1 MTSEYMKALKVAAKA
16 LQDAQRAEQ
25 QRVGQERPIRPNP
38 DDKLVRL
45 CREFLDVAARL
56 AHIDERLEGDD
67 ADKEEIDNLRAAT
80 EPLLLRHDELLEP
93 IASIT
98 ARTYQ
103 GRTLKAHVALAAI
116 RTVEE
121 ITSDELFALVR
132 SALRDVAGLPKSA
145 PARVLA

>member
-1 MTSEYMKALKVAAKA
+1 MLPPAW
-16 LQDAQRAEQ
+16 R
-25 QRVGQERPIRPNP
+25 I
-38 DDKLVRL
+38 
-45 CREFLDVAARL
+45 
-56 AHIDERLEGDD
+56 IDERLARDD
-67 ADKEEIDNLRAAT
+67 TDEEEIGDLRAAT

-103 GRTLKAHVALAAI
+103 GRTLKARAAFMAMRNI
-116 RTVEE
+116 EE
-121 ITSDELFALVR
+121 ITSDELVALVR